1 MVLERFETELR
12 HASEISG
19 VQMFCPEK
27 FDTMWVQAKVGPSL
41 VPKM

>member
-1 MVLERFETELR
+1 MVLKRFESELR

-27 FDTMWVQAKVGPSL
+27 FDTAWVQAKVGSSL
-41 VPKM
+41 VPEM